1 MSWFSYFWN
10 QDNIN
15 TKRIFKTNEHS
26 VNIIIDDIVIIITII
41 PIWHHSQ
48 IVLCLFLPWKTCAV
62 DILTLEGK
70 LFIKIIIQ

>member
-1 MSWFSYFWN
+1 MMSWFSYFWN

-15 TKRIFKTNEHS
+15 TKRIFKTNDYS

-48 IVLCLFLPWKTCAV
+48 IVLC
-62 DILTLEGK
+62 
-70 LFIKIIIQ
+70 